1 MKNNLRTHAHSTV
14 VTVYCPMTFEI
25 FQVRT
30 NNCMTITD
38 LKRKIAS
45 KYETTLDNI
54 IISYAEKEFK
64 GKQS

>member
-1 MKNNLRTHAHSTV
+1 
-14 VTVYCPMTFEI
+14 MTFEI

-30 NNCMTITD
+30 NNCMSITD

-54 IISYAEKEFK
+54 IISYADKEFK
-64 GKQS
+64 GK